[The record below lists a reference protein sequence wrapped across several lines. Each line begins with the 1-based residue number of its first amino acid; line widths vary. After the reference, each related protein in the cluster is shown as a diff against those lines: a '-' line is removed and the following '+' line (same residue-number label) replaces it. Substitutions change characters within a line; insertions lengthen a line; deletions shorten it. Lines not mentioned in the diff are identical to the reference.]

1 MSVRFRS
8 KGHFESVNN
17 KFLQDIL
24 ILSMLDAFAK
34 CFESN
39 NCFPSNLCLKTIL
52 SLKTNV
58 RYVRMY
64 INYISTNNIY
74 TYMYHLQ
81 MSIKYKTTEIHIIS
95 SKTETVSLKQR
106 LFITWP
112 IKTNIMIC
120 RRCLL
125 VDI

>member
-8 KGHFESVNN
+8 KGHFESVNY

-39 NCFPSNLCLKTIL
+39 DCFPSNLCLKTIL
-52 SLKTNV
+52 SLKTIV

-74 TYMYHLQ
+74 TYMYHSQ
-81 MSIKYKTTEIHIIS
+81 MSIKYKA
-95 SKTETVSLKQR
+95 KK
-106 LFITWP
+106 
-112 IKTNIMIC
+112 
-120 RRCLL
+120 
-125 VDI
+125 

>member
-8 KGHFESVNN
+8 KGHIESVNY

-39 NCFPSNLCLKTIL
+39 NCFSSNLCLKTIL

-58 RYVRMY
+58 RYVRMYY

-95 SKTETVSLKQR
+95 R
-106 LFITWP
+106 
-112 IKTNIMIC
+112 
-120 RRCLL
+120 
-125 VDI
+125 

>member
-8 KGHFESVNN
+8 KGHFESVNY

-34 CFESN
+34 YFESN
-39 NCFPSNLCLKTIL
+39 DFFSSNLCLKTIL
-52 SLKTNV
+52 SLKTN
-58 RYVRMY
+58 VRMY

>member
-52 SLKTNV
+52 NLKTNV

-64 INYISTNNIY
+64 YINYISTN
-74 TYMYHLQ
+74 H
-81 MSIKYKTTEIHIIS
+81 
-95 SKTETVSLKQR
+95 VP
-106 LFITWP
+106 F
-112 IKTNIMIC
+112 TNVNKI
-120 RRCLL
+120 
-125 VDI
+125 